1 MLFFLLSIRLLML
14 VPYVRLHQSLDVAQK
29 KTYQQMHFICFI
41 WFDSIVSAYSLDFCH
56 QIHNYQSVVLIWYL
70 DIFRR
75 AFPFKPFRWSGIN
88 VRLNILTQKWRE
100 RNIGK
105 IRYHE
110 SNAWR
115 SKWWLKT
122 IDCLQNYPSPWRYSL
137 HWWDFIKIGKIFLC
151 SILWWKSAVKY
162 PSYKYPRLYL
172 IRTQK
177 QPK

>member
-1 MLFFLLSIRLLML
+1 MLRKKNISTVIATDALHLFHLIR
-14 VPYVRLHQSLDVAQK
+14 
-29 KTYQQMHFICFI
+29 
-41 WFDSIVSAYSLDFCH
+41 FDSIVSAYSSLDSCH